1 MKFTV
6 DRSTFIDG
14 IQKTL
19 GIVERRTTI
28 PILNNILIETHDD
41 CIRISATD
49 REIGLIADYD
59 ATIETPGSI
68 TVPAK
73 KLHEMIRE
81 IDGERISFS
90 LQDNNRIDI
99 TCEQVAFRIPGI
111 GADEFP
117 ALEESLPQDF
127 CEMSTPLFRDMV
139 GKTYF
144 AISLDEMRPTLS
156 GVCFTLKDGEMEMV
170 STDGHRLA
178 LSRKTSDSVP
188 GGHEIHGIIIP
199 RKGVLEIKKLLESC
213 DDVVRMAVNEKT
225 FFLQTNRTLLRIN
238 LIDGV
243 YPDYQKVLPTD
254 DGIVLTVDRKQILH
268 ALRRMSVMS
277 SDRFS
282 GVKIKLENNKMSL
295 DSTNPDVGEAHDEIT
310 VDYAGDMF
318 EVGYNVRYLIDA
330 IDVISNDEIIFEARK
345 ERGPGVIRPAGND
358 GYMCVVMPIK
368 IRKD

>member
-6 DRSTFIDG
+6 DRSTFIEG
-14 IQKTL
+14 VQKTL
-19 GIVERRTTI
+19 GIVERRTTL

-41 CIRISATD
+41 FIRIAATD
-49 REIGLIADYD
+49 REIGMIADYN
-59 ATIETPGSI
+59 ATVETPGSI

-81 IDGERISFS
+81 IDGEQVSFS
-90 LQDNNRIDI
+90 LRDNNRIDI

-111 GADEFP
+111 NADEFP
-117 ALEESLPQDF
+117 ALEASLPQDYSDV
-127 CEMSTPLFRDMV
+127 STFLFRDMV

-144 AISLDEMRPTLS
+144 AISQDEMRPTLS
-156 GVCFTLKDGEMEMV
+156 GVCFTLRDGEMEMV

-178 LSRKTSDSVP
+178 LSRKKGDNFSQCHDVP
-188 GGHEIHGIIIP
+188 GVIIP
-199 RKGVLEIKKLLESC
+199 RKGVLEIRKLLETS
-213 DDVVRMAVNEKT
+213 DDVVRIAVDEKT
-225 FFLQTNRTLLRIN
+225 FFLKTNRTLLRIN

-243 YPDYQKVLPTD
+243 YPDYEKVLPTD
-254 DGIVLTVDRKQILH
+254 DGVVLKVEKSQLLH

-282 GVKIKLENNKMSL
+282 GVKIRLENNKMFL

-310 VDYAGDMF
+310 IDYTGDIF

-330 IDVISNDEIIFEARK
+330 IDVISDDEIIFEVRK
-345 ERGPGVIRPAGND
+345 DRGPGVIRPAGSD
-358 GYMCVVMPIK
+358 GYMCVVMPVK